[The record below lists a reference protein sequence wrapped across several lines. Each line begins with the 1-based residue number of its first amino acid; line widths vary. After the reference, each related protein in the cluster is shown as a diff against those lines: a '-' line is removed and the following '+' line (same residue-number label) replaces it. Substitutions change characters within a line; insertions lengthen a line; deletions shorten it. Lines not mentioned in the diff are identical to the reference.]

1 MESIDYTSYRTT
13 KNRLHSLI
21 KPFDYRIFMK
31 IINPII
37 CNNRGLDVDC
47 AKWVIKLQSIE
58 VIQFLKEIGVSL
70 KDFGKDIQISDQQI
84 SKKQI
89 KQLIPE
95 ITNTEIEKVL
105 NPILEQREFSI
116 SEPKWARY
124 ISLDELHSF
133 LYLIG
138 EPVQRPIP
146 KVIELI

>member
-13 KNRLHSLI
+13 KNKLYSMI
-21 KPFDYRIFMK
+21 KPFDYRAFIK

-37 CNNRGLDVDC
+37 CENRGLEMDS
-47 AKWVIKLQSIE
+47 AKWAIKLQSVE
-58 VIQFLKEIGVSL
+58 VIQFLNQIGL
-70 KDFGKDIQISDQQI
+70 PIIDFGEEIQISGQQI

-89 KQLIPE
+89 KQVIPQ
-95 ITNTEIEKVL
+95 ITNMEIEKVL

-116 SEPKWARY
+116 TNSKWARY
-124 ISLDELHSF
+124 ISLDELRSF

-138 EPVQRPIP
+138 EPVQHPMH